1 MAGRPKIAIVG
12 SGPAGLAAAEHLL
25 DAAGDALDVQVLTLG
40 HHLGGKACSWDLPD
54 GRVVEHGQHMV
65 TGFYRELRALL
76 ARCGVS
82 LAGTIATS
90 RGEYLVY
97 EERDGG
103 THHLYAGGDLPR
115 LAADWIRYGGFT
127 AAEKAGIERF
137 VIRFMAETIP
147 PVPESLDD
155 LCCSA
160 WVLSRGFP
168 LSAATT
174 HVFRAIREVQ
184 LNWPD
189 EISAYAM
196 LQSLRLV
203 SRNPDRLRTGYPA
216 GGMSALWWDPV
227 GRRIEELGGRIVRR
241 TKLVGLRRG
250 RRSLAGLT
258 VASPRPHAPGER
270 YHGGVPILP
279 GSERDV
285 PCDAAILAMPAPAL
299 EEALPADLLALPE
312 LSGIRRIDTAAPLC
326 MQVWH
331 RNRADSKRG
340 RIVAGLDLP
349 LGFAMDNRP
358 NYDVYAGD
366 DRFGAVLHFVGQVA
380 RYERLTDEEL
390 LQRGLRSLRRVKGY
404 EAMDREG
411 VIDFCV
417 LRHTGPHAVYWNAT
431 PGSLR
436 HKPRPRTPV
445 PGLFLAGDWIRGELG
460 FPSMETAIR
469 SGREAAER
477 VLEAVG
483 GRSRRGRRRIAWS
496 AQAPPPLRS

>member
-1 MAGRPKIAIVG
+1 MVARPKIRIVG

-25 DAAGDALDVQVLTLG
+25 DEAGETVDVEVLTLG
-40 HHLGGKACSWDLPD
+40 HHLGGKACSWSLPD

-76 ARCGVS
+76 RRSGVS
-82 LAGTIATS
+82 LSGTIAAS
-90 RGEYLVY
+90 GGEYLVY
-97 EERDGG
+97 EERDRG
-103 THHLYAGGDLPR
+103 THELYAGGDLPR
-115 LAADWIRYGGFT
+115 LAADWVRYGGFE
-127 AAEKAGIERF
+127 ASEKAAIERF

-147 PVPESLDD
+147 PVPEGIDD

-168 LSAATT
+168 LSAAAT

-216 GGMSALWWDPV
+216 GGMSQLWWDPI
-227 GRRIEELGGRIVRR
+227 GARIEALGGRITRR
-241 TKLVGLRRG
+241 SKLVGLERRG
-250 RRSLAGLT
+250 GELTGLT
-258 VASPRPHAPGER
+258 VAMPRPHAPGER
-270 YHGGVPILP
+270 YHGSVPTLP
-279 GSERDV
+279 GTERVFD
-285 PCDAAILAMPAPAL
+285 CDAAILALPAPAL
-299 EEALPADLLALPE
+299 LEVLPPDLLALPD
-312 LSGIRRIDTAAPLC
+312 LRGVSRIETAAPLC

-331 RNRADSKRG
+331 RNQPASKRG

-349 LGFAMDNRP
+349 LGFAMDNKP

-366 DRFGAVLHFVGQVA
+366 DRYGAVLHFVGQMA

-390 LQRGLRSLRRVKGY
+390 LQRGLRSLRRVRGY

-417 LRHTGPHAVYWNAT
+417 LRHSGPHAVYWNAT

-436 HKPRPRTPV
+436 HKPRPKTPT
-445 PGLFLAGDWIRGELG
+445 PGLYLAGDWIRGQLG

-469 SGREAAER
+469 SGREAADLA
-477 VLEAVG
+477 LEELG
-483 GRSRRGRRRIAWS
+483 GRRGRSHALWTVSR
-496 AQAPPPLRS
+496 